1 MGQIKNIKL
10 HIVTDIK
17 VHNNN
22 NNNNSNMSGR
32 EGGKKKPLKAPKKEN
47 KELDDEDKAFKEKQK
62 EETIRRDEKE
72 SRGER
77 SSCQWWN
84 QEVWQEITSAGMGV
98 GMVVTF
104 I

>member
-22 NNNNSNMSGR
+22 NCNMSGR

-62 EETIRRDEKE
+62 EEKRQLRDEKE
-72 SRGER
+72 SCRER

-84 QEVWQEITSAGMGV
+84 QKVWQEIASAGMGA
-98 GMVVTF
+98 GMVFAF